1 MSPRDLDIQGPWTFH
16 AHTYP
21 SRIRMTIHS
30 HKKTFRSFRGMLLM
44 ASLAACGGVA
54 QVSAGTAPTAT
65 TTAAF
70 VHPGVMHTTNDIARI
85 KAHLN
90 QEPWASAYL
99 KLKND
104 PFSSPTYKTR
114 GGSCPNVVRDTHAVC
129 MGQFNDD
136 ANAAYQQAL
145 MWSLSGDKRYAANA
159 IEILDA
165 WSSTLKSIQGHDAP
179 LAAGLNGFKFVTA
192 AELLRY
198 TNSGW
203 SARDVAAAE
212 TMFRKV
218 FYPVI
223 QDFAPYANGNWDS
236 SCMKT
241 MMAIGVFTNDW
252 NMFNR
257 ALDYYYNGP
266 SDGALIHYVI
276 NAYGETQESG
286 RDQAHAQLGI
296 GNLAEVAE
304 VAWAQGFNLYDA
316 YDNRLLAGF
325 EYVATYNLGK
335 EVPFAPMVDT
345 TGKYR
350 HYVISS
356 KDRGQFRPIYEMV
369 YNHYARREKVA
380 APNTQKAAEQLRPEG
395 RTPYADNVGFG
406 TLLFT
411 QDAARTLA
419 PRGTVDA
426 PSGFASCASEGAI
439 CKVLR
444 GTGLVAYGARGVW
457 HYREVG
463 AGQSIACGNENFSD
477 PLAGVRKTCSYQQ

>member
-1 MSPRDLDIQGPWTFH
+1 MSPEDMAIGCRSTSH
-16 AHTYP
+16 ARTYP
-21 SRIRMTIHS
+21 DCLHMIGYLPKKLFSSSRWL
-30 HKKTFRSFRGMLLM
+30 LLM
-44 ASLAACGGVA
+44 VSLAACGGVA
-54 QVSAGTAPTAT
+54 EVSAATSTT
-65 TTAAF
+65 TTAATF
-70 VHPGVMHTTNDIARI
+70 VHPGVMHTASDIARI

-104 PFSSPTYKTR
+104 ALSSPSYKAR
-114 GGSCPNVVRDTHAVC
+114 GGSCPNVVRDVHAVC
-129 MGQFNDD
+129 MGEFNND
-136 ANAAYQQAL
+136 ANAAYQQTL
-145 MWSLSGDKRYAANA
+145 MWALSDDKRYAANA
-159 IEILDA
+159 IAILNA
-165 WSSTLKSIQGHDAP
+165 WSGTLKSIQGHDAP
-179 LAAGLNGFKFVTA
+179 LAAGLNGFKFAAA

-203 SARDVAAAE
+203 TVRDVAAAE
-212 TMFRKV
+212 TMFHKV

-236 SCMKT
+236 SCMKA

-266 SDGALIHYVI
+266 SNGALIHYVI
-276 NAYGETQESG
+276 NTYGETQESG

-304 VAWAQGFNLYDA
+304 VAWAQGFDLFAA
-316 YDNRLLAGF
+316 YSKRLLAGF

-356 KDRGQFRPIYEMV
+356 TVRGQFRPIYEMV

-380 APNTQKAAEQLRPEG
+380 APNTQRVAEQLRPEG

-411 QDAARTLA
+411 QEAVRTLA
-419 PRGTVDA
+419 PRGAGDV
-426 PSGFASCASEGAI
+426 PSGFASCAGEGAT
-439 CKVLR
+439 CKVSR

-463 AGQSIACGNENFSD
+463 AGQSIVCGNEKFGN
-477 PLAGVRKTCSYQQ
+477 PLAGVHKICSYQQ